1 MSTERL
7 DKFIATQKNLPRKE
21 TRQIISRAKVTV
33 NGVVARAF
41 DTRVD
46 PETDVIELDGVRV
59 DYKRNVYIMM
69 NKPRGV
75 LSAATDKSRETVVDL
90 VPPELS
96 RKELFPVGRLDKDT
110 TGLLLI
116 TDDGEFA
123 HRVISP
129 KSEIEKV
136 YEVVLDGEL
145 PDDAEKE
152 FFKGIVLHDGTQCL
166 PAKLTVDKN
175 DRTKAT
181 ITVMEGKYH
190 QIKRMFGVLELGV
203 NELHRKSVG
212 GVELDPDLATGECRP
227 LTAEELAQINKGNS
241 KIDNK

>member
-21 TRQIISRAKVTV
+21 ARQIISRAKVTV

-46 PETDVIELDGVRV
+46 PETDAIELDGVRV

-145 PDDAEKE
+145 PDNAEKE
-152 FFKGIVLHDGTQCL
+152 FLKGIVLHDGTQCL
-166 PAKLTVDKN
+166 PAKLTVDKT

-181 ITVMEGKYH
+181 VTVMEGKYH

-212 GVELDPDLATGECRP
+212 GVELDPHLSSGKCRL
-227 LTAEELAQINKGNS
+227 LTALELAQINKGNS